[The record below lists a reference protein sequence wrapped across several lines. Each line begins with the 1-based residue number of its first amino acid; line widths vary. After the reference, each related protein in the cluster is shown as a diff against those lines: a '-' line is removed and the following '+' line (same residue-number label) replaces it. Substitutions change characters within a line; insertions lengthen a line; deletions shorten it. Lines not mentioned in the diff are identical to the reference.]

1 MAVTEQTVPIGVYDV
16 TCDATWCTARYGAAA
31 ALTEIVAR
39 RRAAMD
45 GWRCDMSGDW
55 CPEHASAESASAPFH
70 ADTNA
75 QIDQRRSYLDEMT
88 AAYLADLARALKD
101 VVLVEE
107 RDGMTTRWW
116 FERKGDR

>member
-1 MAVTEQTVPIGVYDV
+1 MDADNIPLPQQGVT
-16 TCDATWCTARYGAAA
+16 
-31 ALTEIVAR
+31 
-39 RRAAMD
+39 
-45 GWRCDMSGDW
+45 
-55 CPEHASAESASAPFH
+55 
-70 ADTNA
+70 A
-75 QIDQRRSYLDEMT
+75 QLDQRRSYLDEMT